1 MFNPLQI
8 LSQLSKA
15 QNPQAIMSQMFQGN
29 PAMERAMEMTNGKS
43 EEEIK
48 QIVMNLSK
56 QVGVDFDGL
65 LNMAKGMGIKL

>member
-1 MFNPLQI
+1 
-8 LSQLSKA
+8 
-15 QNPQAIMSQMFQGN
+15 
-29 PAMERAMEMTNGKS
+29 MERAMEMTNGKS

-56 QVGVDFDGL
+56 QAGVDFDGL

>member
-1 MFNPLQI
+1 
-8 LSQLSKA
+8 
-15 QNPQAIMSQMFQGN
+15 
-29 PAMERAMEMTNGKS
+29 MERAMEMTNGKS

-56 QVGVDFDGL
+56 QVGVDFDWL

>member
-1 MFNPLQI
+1 
-8 LSQLSKA
+8 
-15 QNPQAIMSQMFQGN
+15 
-29 PAMERAMEMTNGKS
+29 MERAMEMTNGKS

-56 QVGVDFDGL
+56 QVGVDLDGL

>member
-1 MFNPLQI
+1 
-8 LSQLSKA
+8 
-15 QNPQAIMSQMFQGN
+15 
-29 PAMERAMEMTNGKS
+29 MERAMEMTNGKS

-56 QVGVDFDGL
+56 QVGVDFDGF

>member
-1 MFNPLQI
+1 
-8 LSQLSKA
+8 
-15 QNPQAIMSQMFQGN
+15 
-29 PAMERAMEMTNGKS
+29 MERAMEMTNGKS

-56 QVGVDFDGL
+56 QVVVDFDGL

>member
-1 MFNPLQI
+1 
-8 LSQLSKA
+8 
-15 QNPQAIMSQMFQGN
+15 
-29 PAMERAMEMTNGKS
+29 MEMTNGKS